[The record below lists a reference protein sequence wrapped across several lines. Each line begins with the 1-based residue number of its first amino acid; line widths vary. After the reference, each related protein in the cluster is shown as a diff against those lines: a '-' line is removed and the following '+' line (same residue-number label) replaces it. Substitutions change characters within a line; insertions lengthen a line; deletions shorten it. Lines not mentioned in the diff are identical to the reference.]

1 MFLFNNIK
9 KKKNAQFTIS
19 PLVIGAKGVKIG
31 LKEIKWVN
39 IWRLYVFLF
48 FQLGRSQRWVST
60 QMRLPQPL

>member
-9 KKKNAQFTIS
+9 KKKIAQFTIS

-31 LKEIKWVN
+31 LWGIKWINV
-39 IWRLYVFLF
+39 WMFLF
-48 FQLGRSQRWVST
+48 FQLGQSQHWVST